1 MLNYDLFL
9 PCQMTSVII
18 TDYKKKIAKKVTDAC
33 SYFRGIQHQKV
44 GVNLV
49 NLFAKTCKFLTQNY
63 FVIPDR
69 QNSF

>member
-1 MLNYDLFL
+1 MLNYDLF
-9 PCQMTSVII
+9 PRCRMTSVII
-18 TDYKKKIAKKVTDAC
+18 TGYKKKLQKQVTDAF
-33 SYFRGIQHQKV
+33 SYFLGIQHQKV